1 MGKNQ
6 RLDNLN
12 ALKEFAYKFNE
23 TNLISS
29 ISWVEIP
36 NYGVKICVIAKNRIV
51 FFPNYKL
58 QQTDIFEWRV
68 FEFSDY
74 ESVDKFLYDISAYVS
89 KKYLKLLAECVVS

>member
-29 ISWVEIP
+29 ISWAEIP
-36 NYGVKICVIAKNRIV
+36 NYGVKICVIAKNRMV
-51 FFPNYKL
+51 FFPNTAIKSS
-58 QQTDIFEWRV
+58 DVFEWRV
-68 FEFSDY
+68 FEFADY
-74 ESVDKFLYDISAYVS
+74 ENADKFLYDVSAYVS
-89 KKYLKLLAECVVS
+89 KNYLKLLAECVVS